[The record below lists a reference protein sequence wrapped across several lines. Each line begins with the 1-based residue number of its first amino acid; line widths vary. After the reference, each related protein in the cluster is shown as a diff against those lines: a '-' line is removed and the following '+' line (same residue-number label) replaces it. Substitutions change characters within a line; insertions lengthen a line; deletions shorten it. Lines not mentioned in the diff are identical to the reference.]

1 MRLYSTAFLL
11 ASASLFPA
19 QTPQAQAPF
28 DEPARLP
35 CPVLMVHGL
44 SGDPSSWG
52 EFVNLMTSD
61 WGWQD
66 GGHLA
71 YCLNGDGSD
80 ATSTLAEVL
89 PFTDLPA
96 GYADVFSI
104 NFECTPGGTCY
115 NSYVANEDGVFSGQ
129 AAAAKQGLAMADAI
143 LEILESTGENEIV
156 LVGHSMGGL
165 AIREYLQSPE
175 YWPPSDLSDPESAP
189 HHHISKVV
197 TSGTPHAGSNFSVGW
212 LEDLGDP
219 FGVDIEQRSDAVR
232 DLRTDYSYSGAPGV
246 YLFGGE
252 ESDATM
258 WDFLFLDFWNVDVNC
273 DGDEDDSIV
282 GLNNRGLP
290 ADIEYACITSYD
302 DLVVSAY
309 SSDAL
314 ITFYDP
320 PFRER
325 FFVNGIFHLDLND
338 AHYHTLR
345 ALDEPDAPAT
355 AYSIT
360 AGTSYLAALSP
371 QGTDAAQAA
380 DRDVYRLE
388 LTDASIMA
396 LATIDLPANA
406 TFGWHSAG
414 IFTPWNGADHIELL
428 AGTHY
433 FQVEATVVD
442 IVSSYSFELSAT
454 APPSACP
461 EDINGD
467 GLISTIDVLISLSE
481 FGCVVDE
488 FTACAADIDG
498 DGSVSVID
506 LLAILGS
513 FGLPC

>member
-1 MRLYSTAFLL
+1 MRLYSTAFLFSVAGCL
-11 ASASLFPA
+11 VSQFVDA
-19 QTPQAQAPF
+19 QPTLN
-28 DEPARLP
+28 DPARLP

-44 SGDPSSWG
+44 SGDPSTWS

-71 YCLNGDGSD
+71 YCLNGDGSNV
-80 ATSTLAEVL
+80 TSTLAEVV
-89 PFTDLPA
+89 PFTDLPV

-129 AAAAKQGLAMADAI
+129 AAIAKQGLAMADAI

-189 HHHISKVV
+189 HHHVSKVV

-219 FGVDIEQRSDAVR
+219 IGFDIEQRSDAVR
-232 DLRTDYSYSGAPGV
+232 DLRSSYVYSGDPGV

-258 WDFLFLDFWNVDVNC
+258 DDFLLLDFWNVDVNC

-282 GLNNRGLP
+282 GLNEQSLP
-290 ADIEYACITSYD
+290 EDVEYALITSYD

-314 ITFYDP
+314 VSFYDP

-325 FFVNGIFHLDLND
+325 FFVNGIFHLELNN

-345 ALDEPDAPAT
+345 ALDEPDTTAT
-355 AYSIT
+355 AYTIQT
-360 AGTSYLAALSP
+360 DQWYLAALSP
-371 QGTDAAQAA
+371 QGTDAGQSS
-380 DRDVYRLE
+380 DRDVFQLQLAYPST
-388 LTDASIMA
+388 LTLS
-396 LATIDLPANA
+396 TIDLP
-406 TFGWHSAG
+406 TETTYGWHSEG
-414 IFTPWNGADHIELL
+414 GFTPWSGDAPIDLPS
-428 AGTHY
+428 GTHY
-433 FQVEATVVD
+433 FQIEATVVD
-442 IVSSYSFELSAT
+442 LVSSYSFALGAVETTGS
-454 APPSACP
+454 CP
-461 EDINGD
+461 EDLNGD
-467 GLISTIDVLISLSE
+467 GFITTVDVLIGLADYGCIVSE
-481 FGCVVDE
+481 ANSCS
-488 FTACAADIDG
+488 ADIDG
-498 DGSVSVID
+498 DGIVSVVD
-506 LLAILGS
+506 LLTILGS